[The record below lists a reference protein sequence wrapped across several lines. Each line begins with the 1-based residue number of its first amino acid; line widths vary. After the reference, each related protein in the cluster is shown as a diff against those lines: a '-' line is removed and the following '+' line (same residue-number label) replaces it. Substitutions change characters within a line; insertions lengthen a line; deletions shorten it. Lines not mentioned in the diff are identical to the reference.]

1 MRLNILVAASS
12 LVTIAAGLVIP
23 ANTLFSRDLEIRDG
37 LVEDNVNIAVR
48 QVADQVYKVPTGVKD
63 KSGKDTFGKSNGLVA

>member
-48 QVADQVYKVPTGVKD
+48 QIAPQVEYKIPHGVD
-63 KSGKDTFGKSNGLVA
+63 GKLGKSSGLVAWIE